1 MITKRQ
7 RNAALAKLFG
17 SKGYEPAETCPQ
29 GHHFYDEEY
38 RNFLPHVGDLCEQCV
53 EDNGPTAAPTG
64 SLVLRSLL
72 RKKWGIEASMHRDDM
87 AWHPEWRVR
96 VRPKDFTIPGI
107 LEPLVRRLLAC
118 TTVEGWT
125 MSYDRG
131 YFAYQVVLGGAIGYG
146 HSYEEAL
153 GEALL
158 AYVNKE
164 GTGRR

>member
-29 GHHFYDEEY
+29 GHHFYDEEL
-38 RNFLPHVGDLCEQCV
+38 RNYLPNVGDLCEQCV
-53 EDNGPTAAPTG
+53 EDSGPQIGPTV
-64 SLVLRSLL
+64 SLSFLSFLR
-72 RKKWGIEASMHRDDM
+72 RQWEEEASMHREDM

-96 VRPKDFTIPGI
+96 VRPKDFTVPGI

-118 TTVEGWT
+118 TTVQGWT
-125 MSYDRG
+125 MSYGRE

-158 AYVNKE
+158 IYVNTE
-164 GTGRR
+164 GTGSR